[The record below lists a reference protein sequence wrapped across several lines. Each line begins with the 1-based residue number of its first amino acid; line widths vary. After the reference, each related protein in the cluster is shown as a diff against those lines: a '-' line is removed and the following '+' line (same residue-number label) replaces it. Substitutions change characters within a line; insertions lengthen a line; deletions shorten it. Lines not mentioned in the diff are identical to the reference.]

1 MIRRPPSSTRTYT
14 LFPYTSLF
22 RSKAGAPPHGEIGE
36 CHYLYAR
43 RRALCH
49 GRDRRR
55 RAFHGPAV
63 DDRFG
68 QPVSFAACAAVC
80 RGEFLHQRPF
90 AAAGG
95 DIPRLW
101 RQAERRSE
109 EHTSELQSLMRNSYA
124 VFCLTKN
131 KKNNKHNK
139 NQNQNQ

>member
-101 RQAERRSE
+101 REAERR
-109 EHTSELQSLMRNSYA
+109 RA
-124 VFCLTKN
+124 VRAWQMAGGRRRRPCEIGGAHGCTPVTN
-131 KKNNKHNK
+131 AHIV
-139 NQNQNQ
+139 